1 MEGEMKSS
9 TDFFIKEFAI
19 PFYQSKVI
27 NWEKK
32 KQLLFKIY
40 NNNANLTIQKLEE
53 QYTDYDIREKNEY
66 TPFIESILYD
76 DIKKFFDTLN
86 ITQTK
91 IKHSWFQA
99 YNKAH
104 CHGVHNH
111 GFGGFSMVCYI
122 KYNPLNHLPTTFIAP
137 FVSMIDGNVLEY
149 EPEGV
154 DEGTIIFFPSA
165 LSHYAPTNISE
176 DQRIILSANF

>member
-1 MEGEMKSS
+1 MEGEMPNS

-27 NWEKK
+27 SWEKK
-32 KQLLFKIY
+32 KQDLLKIY
-40 NNNANLTIQKLEE
+40 NNSAKLTRQKFDE
-53 QYTDYDIREKNEY
+53 QFSDYTEKTNSY
-66 TPFIESILYD
+66 TQFVELILHD
-76 DIKKFFDTLN
+76 DIKKFFDSLN
-86 ITQTK
+86 LNQTK
-91 IKHSWFQA
+91 IKSAWFQA

-104 CHGVHNH
+104 YHGVHNH
-111 GFGGFSMVCYI
+111 GLGGFSMVCYI
-122 KYNPLNHLPTTFIAP
+122 NYNPSSHLPTTFIAP

-165 LSHYAPTNISE
+165 LSHYAPTNTTE